1 MNAKITLRKIV
12 LLTMLLVCATNF
24 AQLSVPFKIRYQGFV
39 KGDMTIIANN
49 IVNRVD
55 FTSGPNEP
63 YYNLTSYA
71 KLNDEFDMAYIDID
85 EDESTFSSSSA
96 ELYLDNS
103 NRKKIVY
110 AGLYWSGTYRYNT
123 GIQKSEKKFVPTDAS
138 RGTFSSVKLKLPNN
152 EKYIDISGQ
161 VLFDGAGKNEFDEI
175 APYAVYADITDYLK
189 ALSNASGVYSVAN
202 VKATQGIIEGGV
214 SAGWTIFVVYEDQN
228 MSGKFV
234 TSYDGFAGVTD
245 KSTDIV
251 FNGFQTLPEG
261 NVRAKIACATLEGDN
276 NLLGDQLLFSSNESK
291 FFTPLSTNIR
301 KDNNFFNSSI
311 TIENQNFINRY
322 PDSKNTLGYDT
333 CLFTIPNLNNT
344 IIGNN
349 IKEATLRLKSNGDRC
364 FMFFTAFGVEVTP
377 STDEIIYAATD
388 DKPLKVASKN
398 NLLKFIPANKDFLIE
413 DYRTSSS
420 INRNR
425 KNTFI
430 DSKNNI
436 IEVQTASISSA
447 TSGYYIIAN
456 IFKSE
461 QSAIEFVTFLKSKD
475 IEADFFTNI
484 LNNYRYVYLKKNN
497 DLNEIVDLYLSKLDD
512 TYEDRI
518 QILAINKNNNDLIA
532 DASKKELP
540 SKQVVTI
547 KESNKKELFDVQIV
561 SIPNEPRGYYIVA
574 NVFSVSENSVNFFNS
589 LKAKGLTPKVLINP
603 MNNYKY
609 VYLKKV
615 ENEQEAQALYLSKIN
630 NTYQGKLWI
639 LSVNNN
645 NSLITDN
652 DD

>member
-1 MNAKITLRKIV
+1 MNAKITFQKIV
-12 LLTMLLVCATNF
+12 LLTMLLVSNTNF

-49 IVNRVD
+49 SVNRVD
-55 FTSGPNEP
+55 FTNGPNEP
-63 YYNLTSYA
+63 YYNLTSYD

-85 EDESTFSSSSA
+85 EDESTFSSSSS
-96 ELYLDNS
+96 ELYLENP

-110 AGLYWSGTYRYNT
+110 AGLYWSGTYRYNA
-123 GIQKSEKKFVPTDAS
+123 GIQKSEKKFISTDAS
-138 RGTFSSVKLKLPNN
+138 RGTFSSVKLKLPNK
-152 EKYIDISGQ
+152 EKYIDVSGQ
-161 VLFDGAGKNEFDEI
+161 VIFDGAGKNEFDAI
-175 APYAVYADITDYLK
+175 APYAVYADISDYIK
-189 ALSNASGVYSVAN
+189 ELSNASGVYSVAN
-202 VKATQGIIEGGV
+202 IKATQGIIEGGV
-214 SAGWTIFVVYEDQN
+214 SAGWTIFIVYEDQN

-251 FNGFQTLPEG
+251 FNGFQTLPKG
-261 NVRAKIACATLEGDN
+261 NVRAKIACAALEGDN

-291 FFTPLSTNIR
+291 LFTPLSTNIR

-333 CLFTIPNLNNT
+333 CLFTIPNPNNT

-377 STDEIIYAATD
+377 SMDEIIYATTD

-398 NLLKFIPANKDFLIE
+398 NLIKFIPANKDFLIE
-413 DYRTSSS
+413 DYRTNSSV
-420 INRNR
+420 NRNR
-425 KNTFI
+425 KNTII

-447 TSGYYIIAN
+447 TSGYYIVAN
-456 IFKSE
+456 IFKTE

-475 IEADFFTNI
+475 IEADFFTNG

-518 QILAINKNNNDLIA
+518 QILAINKNNNELIA
-532 DASKKELP
+532 DAS
-540 SKQVVTI
+540 I
-547 KESNKKELFDVQIV
+547 KEKLSNQEVVVKEPNKKELFDVQII
-561 SIPNEPRGYYIVA
+561 SIPNEPGGYYIVA
-574 NVFSVSENSVNFFNS
+574 NVFSVTENSVNFLNS
-589 LKAKGLTPKVLINP
+589 LKAKGLTPKVLVNP
-603 MNNYKY
+603 KNNYKY

-615 ENEQEAQALYLSKIN
+615 YDEQEAQALYLSKIN

-645 NSLITDN
+645 KALITEN